1 MKLLLDTHAFLW
13 WDSNDARLPENLR
26 SAIASPR
33 NEVFVSAVT
42 VWEIAIKR
50 GLGKLIF
57 GQPACKAIKE
67 CGGPVCSDRF
77 FGFLSGIIVRRNRG
91 GGNVK
96 ISFIDFQ
103 GLWEGRET
111 VLSFS
116 VLSTDRH
123 FHGRL
128 RCALCRPC

>member
-1 MKLLLDTHAFLW
+1 MTRQKGEGAAPVCAASFCKRHTYWLTPL
-13 WDSNDARLPENLR
+13 ARN
-26 SAIASPR
+26 
-33 NEVFVSAVT
+33 
-42 VWEIAIKR
+42 
-50 GLGKLIF
+50 
-57 GQPACKAIKE
+57 